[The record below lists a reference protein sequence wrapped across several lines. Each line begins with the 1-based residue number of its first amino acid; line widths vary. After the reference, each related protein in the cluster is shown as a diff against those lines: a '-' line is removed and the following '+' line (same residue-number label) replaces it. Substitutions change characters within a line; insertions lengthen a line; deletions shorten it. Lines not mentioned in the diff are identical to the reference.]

1 MAHVL
6 NATLR
11 LSQRT
16 STRKVSHVL
25 SGSTRSLS
33 STSSPAV
40 RGCAARNASFVTAFS
55 TPRYTSV
62 FSSARAFSTK
72 PEEVEERAESAPG
85 GIKETP
91 EQTQTEQP
99 EHGETEKP
107 RRRAGQHHRVQAP
120 SKTLFVGRL
129 PFFAT
134 EEDVRKVFEGCG
146 TITAVNIHDS
156 GRQRGYP
163 PNAFVTMSSIQE
175 ATTIFE
181 SARQEPYVLE
191 GRTLLVNWS
200 IDKQFN
206 TPSKFIYFK
215 NFNNGDL
222 GQLREFLGDLS
233 GAVDSAYF
241 VRDKRKPNAWA
252 PSGMIICRDTESATE
267 IIAAC
272 HGRPGLNGSTRHSS
286 IRR

>member
-55 TPRYTSV
+55 TPRYTS
-62 FSSARAFSTK
+62 
-72 PEEVEERAESAPG
+72 PEEVEEPRRIRTRRYQGDSRADADRATG
-85 GIKETP
+85 AW
-91 EQTQTEQP
+91 
-99 EHGETEKP
+99 ETEKP

-120 SKTLFVGRL
+120 SKTLF
-129 PFFAT
+129 
-134 EEDVRKVFEGCG
+134 EDVRKVFEGCG
-146 TITAVNIHDS
+146 TITAVNIHVA
-156 GRQRGYP
+156 GNAVTP
-163 PNAFVTMSSIQE
+163 PNAFVTMS
-175 ATTIFE
+175 
-181 SARQEPYVLE
+181 QEPYVLE
-191 GRTLLVNWS
+191 GR
-200 IDKQFN
+200 
-206 TPSKFIYFK
+206 
-215 NFNNGDL
+215 
-222 GQLREFLGDLS
+222 QLREFLGDLS

-272 HGRPGLNGSTRHSS
+272 HGRPGPDGRP
-286 IRR
+286 

>member
-16 STRKVSHVL
+16 STRKASHVL

-40 RGCAARNASFVTAFS
+40 RGCAARNASFVAAFS

-62 FSSARAFSTK
+62 FPSARAFSTK

-85 GIKETP
+85 GIKETL
-91 EQTQTEQP
+91 EEAQTEQL
-99 EHGETEKP
+99 EQVETKDP
-107 RRRAGQHHRVQAP
+107 MRRASQHHRVQAP

-146 TITAVNIHDS
+146 TITAVNIHGMLPHS
-156 GRQRGYP
+156 QPRMRG
-163 PNAFVTMSSIQE
+163 
-175 ATTIFE
+175 
-181 SARQEPYVLE
+181 
-191 GRTLLVNWS
+191 
-200 IDKQFN
+200 
-206 TPSKFIYFK
+206 
-215 NFNNGDL
+215 
-222 GQLREFLGDLS
+222 
-233 GAVDSAYF
+233 
-241 VRDKRKPNAWA
+241 
-252 PSGMIICRDTESATE
+252 
-267 IIAAC
+267 
-272 HGRPGLNGSTRHSS
+272 
-286 IRR
+286 